1 MPDDVRAVSRYGQ
14 DFNAWALEQAEVLR
28 AVRQC
33 VTREGSS
40 AAEIA
45 ELAGALDWDN
55 LAEEIEGL
63 ALRDRRELGSRIAL
77 IIEHLAK
84 LQYSPARDPRA
95 GWIET
100 VGRSR
105 GEVLGILRDSPSLR
119 REVPELIER
128 ETGDA
133 MRLAAR
139 SLIAHGEIPEAAMA
153 RLGSGY
159 TQAQVLEDWW
169 PDPPAVGTPR
179 RGRGSARRLKET
191 GA

>member
-1 MPDDVRAVSRYGQ
+1 MPDDVRAVSRYEQ
-14 DFNAWALEQAEVLR
+14 DFNAWALAQAEALRTVLQCL
-28 AVRQC
+28 ARQ
-33 VTREGSS
+33 GNS

-45 ELAGALDWDN
+45 ELVRALDFDN

-63 ALRDRRELGSRIAL
+63 ARRDRRELGSRIAL

-100 VGRSR
+100 IGRSR

-139 SLIAHGEIPEAAMA
+139 SLTAHGELPEAAMA

-159 TQAQVLEDWW
+159 TPAQVLEDWW
-169 PDPPAVGTPR
+169 PDSPSPAALR
-179 RGRGSARRLKET
+179 RGRRSDRR
-191 GA
+191 